1 MYRLPPEETEMEFTR
16 NMILRL
22 AIASVVFTN
31 AAANDDDTTIVST
44 ETVIVSTE
52 AASRE
57 SANAANKDAAEK
69 AVEAVLTDTRLDLDI
84 RLIGPTSVKIASD
97 R

>member
-1 MYRLPPEETEMEFTR
+1 MEFTR

>member
-1 MYRLPPEETEMEFTR
+1 MEFTR
-16 NMILRL
+16 DLILRL
-22 AIASVVFTN
+22 AIASVFFTN
-31 AAANDDDTTIVST
+31 AAAADDDTTIVST
-44 ETVIVSTE
+44 EKVTVSTE
-52 AASRE
+52 AASRD

-69 AVEAVLTDTRLDLDI
+69 AVEAVLAETRLDLDI